1 MANSPKLALPYL
13 EAGQSQKHVTVNESL
28 RMLDALVQLAVVSA
42 SLTTPPGSPANGA
55 AYIVATGATGA
66 WDDWDGD
73 IAVYA
78 DNAWIRLPAQPG
90 WRVWDIAS
98 GRMLVR
104 IGAAW
109 TPLTDALSLVAK
121 AAAVTVA
128 QGALGS
134 SVGMAVLEETLS
146 GLSGATVDSTIA
158 IPNRAICLGVSTR
171 TTTAITGATSY
182 GCGISGT
189 PTKFG
194 GSLGIAAGST
204 NIGVIGPEA
213 FYAATPIRLTATGGN
228 FTGGA
233 VRIAIH
239 YLTLGLPS

>member
-42 SLTTPPGSPANGA
+42 SLSTPPGSPANGA
-55 AYIVATGATGA
+55 AYIVAAGGAGA
-66 WDDWDGD
+66 WDGWDGD

-78 DNAWIRLPAQPG
+78 DNAWIRLAPQPG
-90 WRVWDIAS
+90 WRVWDIAL

-109 TPLTDALSLVAK
+109 TSLTEALNLVAK

-134 SVGMAVLEETLS
+134 SVGVAVLEETLTS
-146 GLSGATVDSTIA
+146 LSGATRDSTIT
-158 IPNRAICLGVSTR
+158 IPDRAICLGVSTR

-182 GCGISGT
+182 GCGVSGT

-194 GSLGIAAGST
+194 GTLGIAAGST
-204 NIGVIGPEA
+204 NKGVIGPEA
-213 FYAATPIRLTATGGN
+213 FYAATPIRLTANGGN